1 MMRAMA
7 RPSSA
12 GPAHPPTATRIL
24 DVAERLLQTRGYNGF
39 SYADISEELG
49 ITKASL
55 HHHFATKAELGNAL
69 VRRYAAHFAAAL
81 REIDARATS
90 ALGKLERYA
99 HLYEQVVR
107 GERLCLCGMLAA
119 EYGTL
124 PKPMQEQIR
133 RFFDANEA
141 WLAAAIEHGRRTA
154 ELRARGTS
162 TDLARLL
169 LAALEGAMLV
179 AHPFNDVRRFTS
191 AARAA
196 LAGLAASG

>member
-1 MMRAMA
+1 MMQPNMA
-7 RPSSA
+7 KPSASVT
-12 GPAHPPTATRIL
+12 PTATRIL
-24 DVAERLLQTRGYNGF
+24 DVAERLVQTRGYNGF

-55 HHHFATKAELGNAL
+55 HHHFATKADLGSAL
-69 VRRYAAHFAAAL
+69 VRRYAEQFAAAL
-81 REIDARATS
+81 HSIDASAAS

-99 HLYEQVVR
+99 QLYEDVVR

-124 PKPMQEQIR
+124 PRPMQEQIR
-133 RFFDANEA
+133 RFFDANET
-141 WLAAAIEHGRRTA
+141 WLAAAIEQGRRSA
-154 ELRARGTS
+154 ELRARGTT
-162 TDLARLL
+162 TDLARMLL
-169 LAALEGAMLV
+169 GALEGAMLV

-196 LAGLAASG
+196 LAGLTASP